1 MIKMFCDPILGVR
14 YVSVDV
20 EPRIEENSIIQNS
33 AKEKFARANNSRAT
47 QMRKAQ
53 NTKSK

>member
-33 AKEKFARANNSRAT
+33 AKEKFARANNIRAT
-47 QMRKAQ
+47 QMRKEQ